1 MMDFQKTVLG
11 LLTALL
17 LLTAPLFGQT
27 PLVPGQV
34 RGLVKDPS
42 QAAVSGAQ
50 VVLTE
55 QRTQVKITAVTD
67 SEGSYLFS
75 PLQPGVYFVDV
86 GKKGFSNSVSPELS
100 VTAGQTVQF
109 DVVLQ
114 VAAMDE
120 SVTVSADAEN
130 AYRVENVADGGP
142 LGTTSILNT
151 PYTVSVLSRQLIDD
165 TQSRNVKQAAKYL
178 PLVSF
183 QEMQGPEV
191 IRPAT
196 RGMQGSNMQ
205 NARKD
210 GMGIAVT
217 TPSALEEYE
226 QIEVVSGLGAQLYGP
241 TNPSG
246 VFNFV
251 TKRPTEEQFREI
263 ELSYEGNMVGTVHA
277 DFGGRIGATRRFG
290 YRVNGL
296 LADGKGYVDESQ
308 LRRQLFAGAADV
320 RITDRTVIEG
330 NFSYYNL
337 FQHGYPGWF
346 AYAPTTTPLSTAGS
360 KSILLPEHAPDPGV
374 RGYGQSFSGVD
385 LKSQIGEL
393 RVKHGFSP
401 SWRLVGGIL
410 NQVSDRNI
418 NTAVN
423 QFIDNSGNYKT
434 YMANAFSALAPRFHV
449 VSDSVYLTGKLNTG
463 RISHD
468 VVIGTTG
475 YRFSSYSAVTG
486 PTRTALCTS
495 NTPEGVCQANIAA
508 PLVYVTPADGIF
520 SYEKTSPSTGIYVSS
535 IIRQQGFNVSN
546 RFCQS
551 CGLGEL
557 FRFSKIARDCASQFK
572 SSSDA

>member
-1 MMDFQKTVLG
+1 M
-11 LLTALL
+11 
-17 LLTAPLFGQT
+17 
-27 PLVPGQV
+27 
-34 RGLVKDPS
+34 S
-42 QAAVSGAQ
+42 
-50 VVLTE
+50 
-55 QRTQVKITAVTD
+55 
-67 SEGSYLFS
+67 
-75 PLQPGVYFVDV
+75 
-86 GKKGFSNSVSPELS
+86 
-100 VTAGQTVQF
+100 
-109 DVVLQ
+109 VLQ
-114 VAAMDE
+114 LAAIGE
-120 SVTVSADAEN
+120 SITVSADAEN

-142 LGTTSILNT
+142 LGTTPILNT

-263 ELSYEGNMVGTVHA
+263 ELSYEGSMVGTIHA
-277 DFGGRIGATRRFG
+277 DFGGRLGATRRFG

-296 LADGKGYVDESQ
+296 LGDGRGYVDESQ
-308 LRRQLFAGAADV
+308 LRRQLFAAAADV
-320 RITDRTVIEG
+320 RITQRTQIEG

-346 AYAPTTTPLSTAGS
+346 AYAPTTTPLSTPGS
-360 KSILLPEHAPDPGV
+360 KSILLPENAPDPGV

-385 LKSQIGEL
+385 LKSKIGEL
-393 RVKHGFSP
+393 RVKHEFSP
-401 SWRLVGGIL
+401 DWHLVGGVL

-423 QFIDNSGNYKT
+423 QFIDNGGNYKT
-434 YMANAFSALAPRFHV
+434 YLANAFSALAPRFHV
-449 VSDSVYLTGKLNTG
+449 VSDSVYLSGKFNTG
-463 RISHD
+463 RIPHD

-475 YRFSSYSAVTG
+475 YKFSSYSAVTG
-486 PTRTALCTS
+486 PSQDGVVHFEHSRGHLPGKHFCAS
-495 NTPEGVCQANIAA
+495 GVCAA
-508 PLVYVTPADGIF
+508 TAGIF

-535 IIRQQGFNVSN
+535 IIPTARGQLQRHALAFATLAGESL
-546 RFCQS
+546 RER
-551 CGLGEL
+551 GLDVD
-557 FRFSKIARDCASQFK
+557 R
-572 SSSDA
+572 